1 MVKHLIIPEHLL
13 KRDSVGDVKRVDMRG
28 KNTFHRPL
36 VVNMEDYR
44 IRVRSEVAHRIRIL
58 KRKGLL

>member
-1 MVKHLIIPEHLL
+1 MEKHLLIPEHLL
-13 KRDSVGDVKRVDMRG
+13 KRDCVGDVKRVGIGG

-36 VVNMEDYR
+36 VVNMGDYR
-44 IRVRSEVAHRIRIL
+44 NRIRSEVAHRMRIL